1 LSDPVVFKQ
10 HVSIMPKY
18 QRAPYTHDLYPG
30 AQDWV
35 EDSIRW
41 NVVEDMFRDLCRQYA
56 YGEIRTPVFEYTDL
70 FTRSI
75 GEGTDI
81 VSKEMFSF
89 QDQGKRNLT
98 LRPEGTAPSLRAYLD
113 SPLASEGGVTKI
125 YYIASI
131 FRQERGAKGRYRQH
145 QQCGVEALGSDDP
158 ALDSEV
164 IQLAMAFYKRLGLP
178 NLILKIN
185 SVGSVDSRAGY
196 LNALKAYVEPHLGQF
211 SDIGKSRF
219 ENNPFRLLDT
229 KDEREIAV
237 LADAPKISEYLSTEE
252 RDHLEAVCGYLADA
266 GIAYEIDPYLVRGFD
281 YYTRTAFEIQSPDVG
296 AQSAVGGG
304 GRYNQL
310 VEDLGGKPT
319 PGIGFGIG
327 IDRTMIALQSIGV
340 ELPIPPGPDAFIVTL
355 GDAARKVGIKLLA
368 DLRSQGYSGDIDYT
382 ARSMKSQMR
391 AAGKAGARY
400 AVILGDNEIAQG
412 VAQVKSL
419 TEQGSSQQIVP
430 LADLIGS
437 IPKL

>member
-1 LSDPVVFKQ
+1 
-10 HVSIMPKY
+10 MPKY

-30 AQDWV
+30 ASDWV
-35 EDSIRW
+35 EDSVRW
-41 NVVEDMFRDLCRQYA
+41 NVVEDMFRSLAGLYG

-81 VSKEMFSF
+81 VSKEMFTF
-89 QDQGKRNLT
+89 QDKGERSLT

-145 QQCGVEALGSDDP
+145 EQCGVEALGSDDP
-158 ALDSEV
+158 ALDAEV
-164 IQLAMAFYKRLGLP
+164 IQLAMAFFRKLGLP

-196 LNALKAYVEPHLGQF
+196 LEALKAYVAPHLSSFTEIGQ
-211 SDIGKSRF
+211 SRF
-219 ENNPFRLLDT
+219 EKNPFRLLDT
-229 KDEREIAV
+229 KDEKE
-237 LADAPKISEYLSTEE
+237 LAILANAPKISEYLSDDE
-252 RDHLEAVCGYLADA
+252 RQHLETVCGYVADA
-266 GIAYEIDPYLVRGFD
+266 GTPYELDPYLVRGFD

-304 GRYNQL
+304 GRYNRL
-310 VEDLGGKPT
+310 VEELGGKPT

-327 IDRTMIALQSIGV
+327 VDRTMIALQSLGLDV
-340 ELPIPPGPDAFIVTL
+340 PVPPGPAAFIVTL
-355 GDAARKVGIKLLA
+355 GDAARQAGIKILS
-368 DLRSQGYSGDIDYT
+368 DLRGQGVSADIDYT
-382 ARSMKSQMR
+382 GRSMKAQMR
-391 AAGKAGARY
+391 AADRARARY
-400 AVILGDNEIAQG
+400 AVILGDNEIAAG
-412 VAQVKSL
+412 VAQLRNLADSEQKS
-419 TEQGSSQQIVP
+419 IP
-430 LADLIGS
+430 LADLIGTLS
-437 IPKL
+437 TL

>member
-1 LSDPVVFKQ
+1 
-10 HVSIMPKY
+10 MPKY
-18 QRAPYTHDLYPG
+18 PRAPYTHDLYPN
-30 AQDWV
+30 AAEWV
-35 EDSIRW
+35 EDSVRW
-41 NVVEDMFRDLCRQYA
+41 NVVEDMFRDLCRI
-56 YGEIRTPVFEYTDL
+56 YGFGEVRTPVFEYTEL

-89 QDQGKRNLT
+89 QDMGKRDLT

-113 SPLASEGGVTKI
+113 SPMASEGGVTKI

-145 QQCGVEALGSDDP
+145 EQCGVEALGSDDP
-158 ALDSEV
+158 ALDAEV
-164 IQLAMAFYKRLGLP
+164 IQLAMSFFRKLGLP

-185 SVGSVDSRAGY
+185 SVGSKDSRAGY
-196 LNALKAYVEPHLGQF
+196 LTALKEYVAPHLDVF
-211 SDIGKSRF
+211 SEIGKMRF

-229 KDEREIAV
+229 KDPNELAI
-237 LADAPKISEYLSTEE
+237 LADAPKISAYLSSDE
-252 RDHLEAVCGYLADA
+252 RDHLETVCGYLADA
-266 GIAYEIDPYLVRGFD
+266 EIPYEIDPYLVRGFD

-327 IDRTMIALQSIGV
+327 VDRTMIALQSLGI
-340 ELPIPPGPDAFIVTL
+340 ELPLPKGPAAFIVTF
-355 GDAARKVGIKLLA
+355 GDEARKLGIKTLSE
-368 DLRSQGYSGDIDYT
+368 LRRRGISADIDYT
-382 ARSMKSQMR
+382 GRSMKSQMR
-391 AAGKAGARY
+391 AANRSRAQNT
-400 AVILGDNEIAQG
+400 IIIGDDEIAAG
-412 VAQVKSL
+412 VVQLRKM
-419 TEQGSSQQIVP
+419 GSSEQSAVP
-430 LADLIGS
+430 LSDLYS
-437 IPKL
+437 VLATL